1 VWEGQILV
9 AVVVQTHR
17 AVWACV
23 NPILC
28 RSTLPDVPPQAHEG
42 MTLRIT
48 GPAGLSRGLLAFQWT
63 RGISVPHSVHFALAQ
78 PTLSKAIARTE
89 SFPEQSMPPDW

>member
-1 VWEGQILV
+1 MYEAPAREGRILV

-63 RGISVPHSVHFALAQ
+63 RGMYVPH
-78 PTLSKAIARTE
+78 K
-89 SFPEQSMPPDW
+89 PPIFGLILK